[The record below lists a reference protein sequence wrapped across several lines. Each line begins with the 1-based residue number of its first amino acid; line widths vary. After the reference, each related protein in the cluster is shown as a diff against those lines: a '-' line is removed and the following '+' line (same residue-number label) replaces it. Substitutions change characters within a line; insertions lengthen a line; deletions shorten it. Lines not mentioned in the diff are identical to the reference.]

1 MSIHIFT
8 FQRKDA
14 QKGNIFCQLGIQMCD
29 SLTTIDEL
37 PNEILLVIFS
47 YCNVDSLNNSS
58 LVCKRWNIVIGQ
70 SDILWKELCSSLHET
85 RRLIQVDRELGRS
98 WQETFKM
105 NYKTN
110 ETKKKWKK
118 GDFSNP
124 KNYQELAP
132 KPVCKMDDESWGEIF
147 QMELDRC

>member
-1 MSIHIFT
+1 
-8 FQRKDA
+8 
-14 QKGNIFCQLGIQMCD
+14 MCD

-58 LVCKRWNIVIGQ
+58 LVCKRWNVVIGQ

-85 RRLIQVDRELGRS
+85 RRLIQTDRELGRS
-98 WQETFKM
+98 WQESFKM
-105 NYKTN
+105 NYNTN

-118 GDFSNP
+118 GEFSNP
-124 KNYQELAP
+124 KNYQALP
-132 KPVCKMDDESWGEIF
+132 TKLVCKMDDESWGEIF